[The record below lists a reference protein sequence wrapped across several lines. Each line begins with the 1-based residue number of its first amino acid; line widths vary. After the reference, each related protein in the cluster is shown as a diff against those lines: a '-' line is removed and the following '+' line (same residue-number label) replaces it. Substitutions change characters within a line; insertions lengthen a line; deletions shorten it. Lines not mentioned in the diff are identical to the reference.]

1 MPGWH
6 PPLHAMRHPVS
17 HLVAQS
23 DLELRDEGAAHLAV
37 AKAQLAGDHV
47 SDASD
52 ALNAAFEDFEEVHN
66 RNVENWHRGPVV
78 TVDAV
83 ADGLAEIFYLKGCV
97 AEMAQGGVV
106 DRLDQGWARVFFQ
119 RALDQASRK
128 QRHYQEALLAPAAI
142 GAVLRSPTE

>member
-1 MPGWH
+1 M
-6 PPLHAMRHPVS
+6 S
-17 HLVAQS
+17 N
-23 DLELRDEGAAHLAV
+23 
-37 AKAQLAGDHV
+37 
-47 SDASD
+47 ASD

-83 ADGLAEIFYLKGCV
+83 ADGLAELFYLKGCV

>member
-23 DLELRDEGAAHLAV
+23 DLELRDEGAAYLAV
-37 AKAQLAGDHV
+37 AKAQLAGEHV

-52 ALNAAFEDFEEVHN
+52 ALDAAFEDFEELQN
-66 RNVENWHRGPVV
+66 RSVENWHRGPAV
-78 TVDAV
+78 TVDDV

-97 AEMAQGGVV
+97 AELAQGGVV
-106 DRLDQGWARVFFQ
+106 DRRDQGWAGVFFQ
-119 RALDQASRK
+119 RALDQASHK
-128 QRHYQEALLAPAAI
+128 QRHRQEALLAPAAI
-142 GAVLRSPTE
+142 AAVLYSPTE